1 MKKCLTLF
9 AILFISLSTL
19 GQSKYCLTYADFIG
33 DNWIDCHG
41 LEMVKDVQK
50 AINIKKTEGLK
61 ISKYELYSEL
71 FLPKSEVKKQDR
83 MLLKKAAFIMHD
95 DTLYVNCSNFIVKK
109 TVLGNYFAKAYPMK
123 DTDLILFRATLSR
136 EELYSRHMVLGGA
149 AGALVVHLGLDLFEG
164 KNNTRCY
171 ILNMNS
177 ETVELVDEK
186 NMLDYLSDSPT
197 LLEQYK
203 KEDSKNNESADLVM
217 DYLKRAELW

>member
-1 MKKCLTLF
+1 MKKLMFLSLCLVALT
-9 AILFISLSTL
+9 AM
-19 GQSKYCLTYADFIG
+19 GQSKYCLTYADFIS
-33 DNWIDCHG
+33 DNWIECHG
-41 LEMVKDVQK
+41 LEMVKDTQK
-50 AINIKKTEGLK
+50 AINNKKAEGLK
-61 ISKYELYSEL
+61 ISKYELQSEL
-71 FLPKSEVKKQDR
+71 FLPKSEVKKQAK

-95 DTLYVNCSNFIVKK
+95 DTLYINCSNFIVKK

-136 EELYSRHMVLGGA
+136 EELYSRHIIVGGA
-149 AGALVVHLGLDLFEG
+149 AGALAAHLVLNVDEG
-164 KNNTRCY
+164 KSNARCY

-186 NMLDYLSDSPT
+186 LMLGLLSDSPT

-217 DYLKRAELW
+217 DYLKQARHW

>member
-1 MKKCLTLF
+1 MKKFLLLSLCLFVLT
-9 AILFISLSTL
+9 AM

-33 DNWIDCHG
+33 DNWVDCHD

-50 AINIKKTEGLK
+50 AINNKKAEGLK

-71 FLPKSEVKKQDR
+71 FLPKSEVKKQDK

-95 DTLYVNCSNFIVKK
+95 DTLYINCSNFIVKK

-123 DTDLILFRATLSR
+123 DTDLILFRSTLSR
-136 EELYSRHMVLGGA
+136 EELYSRHMIGGGL
-149 AGALVVHLGLDLFEG
+149 AGAITVHLLLNVTDY
-164 KNNTRCY
+164 KNNARCY

-186 NMLDYLSDSPT
+186 LMLGLLSDSPA

-217 DYLKRAELW
+217 DYLKQAKLW

>member
-1 MKKCLTLF
+1 
-9 AILFISLSTL
+9 
-19 GQSKYCLTYADFIG
+19 
-33 DNWIDCHG
+33 
-41 LEMVKDVQK
+41 MVKDVQK

-71 FLPKSEVKKQDR
+71 FLPKSEIKKQDR

-109 TVLGNYFAKAYPMK
+109 TVLGNYFAKAYLMK

-164 KNNTRCY
+164 KNNIRCY